1 MPKGLREPRH
11 GSTVVVGK
19 VRTVAA
25 GAAGS
30 RVTVARPAG
39 LWVLL
44 LGAGVA
50 AAIGAYAGLHE
61 PAGRPLTTFGFSGV
75 LQMKAWLT
83 SAAAVLL
90 LVQLTTAL
98 WMWGRLPGAGRAPAW
113 ASVLHRWSRDR
124 RVRAHPPGRVPLHL
138 VLGLRHDSTRVVLH
152 GLAGCLFY
160 GAYAAK
166 MLGLRVRGLPGW
178 GLPVLGGTVLSSLV
192 LIWLTSALWFFT
204 RSGIPLT

>member
-1 MPKGLREPRH
+1 M
-11 GSTVVVGK
+11 
-19 VRTVAA
+19 AA
-25 GAAGS
+25 GAAGGK
-30 RVTVARPAG
+30 VAVARPAG

-44 LGAGVA
+44 LGAVVA
-50 AAIGAYAGLHE
+50 VATGAYAGLHE

-83 SAAAVLL
+83 STAAVLL

-98 WMWGRLPGAGRAPAW
+98 WMWRRLPGAGRAPAW
-113 ASVLHRWSRDR
+113 ASVVHRWSGT
-124 RVRAHPPGRVPLHL
+124 VAF
-138 VLGLRHDSTRVVLH
+138 VLTLPVAFHCIWSLGFGTSSTRVLLH

-178 GLPVLGGTVLSSLV
+178 GLPVLGGTVLASLV